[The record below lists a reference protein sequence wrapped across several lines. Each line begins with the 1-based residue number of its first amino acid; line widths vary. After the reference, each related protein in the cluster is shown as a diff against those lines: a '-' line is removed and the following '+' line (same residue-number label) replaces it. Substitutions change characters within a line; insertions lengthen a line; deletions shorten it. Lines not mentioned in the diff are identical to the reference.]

1 MNARNRERLEK
12 GWRWL
17 AKVLKNIPWVS
28 RPTDRLKA
36 RSQLLPLEA
45 CRLGY
50 AWQAIGDDPQFLLKR
65 GLPLPGWQMLEVAI
79 DHDQPS
85 AAVQLFFNCGKG
97 FKEES
102 SVYLPLKS
110 GRITK
115 RLFWMPFRVKTLRLD
130 PLESEGNFTIR
141 HLRFVWLTPWF
152 AHDRLAQRLAN
163 MHYKWRNVPKRQ
175 VIKALKE
182 QAVSSGRPWREVA
195 LETYEATFERF
206 SVQRSYGDW
215 IAGQV
220 KPSEAELANT
230 LNGLAFKPLVSV
242 LVPVYNPTLEHLKS
256 CLDSVLSQAYPYW
269 QLCIADDASTDP
281 AVAALLADYV
291 EQDRRVHVVTRE
303 NNGHICA
310 ASNSALALAEG
321 EYIALLDH
329 DDCLANEALLE
340 MVAALN
346 QNPQARLL
354 YSDEDKLDER
364 EQRIDP
370 HFKPDWNPDLL
381 LAQNYISH
389 LGMYET
395 DLVREVGGFREGFE
409 GSQDYD
415 LVLRITAHLTPEQIV
430 HVPKV
435 LYHWRAVEGSTAMDS
450 GQKDYTSQAGLD
462 AVKEHVTTCHP
473 GARVEHGAF
482 ANTYRIRWPM
492 PNPEPLVS
500 LLVPTRDR
508 VEILKPC
515 VDAILSRTNYH
526 NFELL
531 ILDNQ
536 STCSETLDYMDKVAS
551 QDSRVRVLRWEQ
563 PFNYSAI
570 NNFGAQQAKGT
581 IIGLVNNDIEPINSD
596 WLTEM
601 VSQVSRP
608 EIGCVG
614 AKLYYPNDTI
624 QHAGVILGIGG
635 VAGHA
640 HKYFTR
646 HAIGYFTRLHLAH
659 NLSAVTAACM
669 LVRKSVF
676 DEVGGLN
683 EAHLAVAFNDVDF
696 CLKVREAGYR
706 NLWTPYAELYHHESI
721 SRGADDN
728 AKKRARAAGEVA
740 YMRETWA
747 DKLDSDP
754 AYNPNL
760 TLVHEDFSLR

>member
-1 MNARNRERLEK
+1 MTLF
-12 GWRWL
+12 
-17 AKVLKNIPWVS
+17 S
-28 RPTDRLKA
+28 RTPNYQPRCHLQA
-36 RSQLLPLEA
+36 LSPEA
-45 CRLGY
+45 AY
-50 AWQAIGDDPQFLLKR
+50 QWQAVGEDPQFT
-65 GLPLPGWQMLEVAI
+65 LPKARLLPGWQMLEVAV

-85 AAVQLFFNCGKG
+85 TAVKLFFNLGKG
-97 FKEES
+97 FEEKS

-115 RLFWMPFRVKTLRLD
+115 RLFWVPFGVKTLRLN
-130 PLESEGNFTIR
+130 PLESEGRFTIR

-175 VIKALKE
+175 VIKAIKE
-182 QAVSSGRPWREVA
+182 QSVKTGRPWREIA
-195 LETYEATFERF
+195 LEAYEATFERLLVG
-206 SVQRSYGDW
+206 SSYQTWVANQPVISPAQAQADIRSFTY
-215 IAGQV
+215 Q
-220 KPSEAELANT
+220 
-230 LNGLAFKPLVSV
+230 PLISIV
-242 LVPVYNPTLEHLKS
+242 LPVYNPSLDHLKS
-256 CLDSVLSQAYPYW
+256 CLDSVLNQAYPHW
-269 QLCIADDASTDP
+269 QLCIADDASTVP
-281 AVAALLADYV
+281 AVSALLANYV
-291 EQDRRVHVVTRE
+291 EHDRRVHVVTRE
-303 NNGHICA
+303 SNGHICA
-310 ASNSALALAEG
+310 ASNSALVLAEG

-329 DDCLANEALLE
+329 DDCLAQEALLE

-364 EQRIDP
+364 EQRFDP

-395 DLVREVGGFREGFE
+395 AVVREVGGFREGFE
-409 GSQDYD
+409 GSQDHD
-415 LVLRITAHLTPEQIV
+415 LVLRVSARLRPEQIV

-435 LYHWRAVEGSTAMDS
+435 LYHWRAAEGSTAMSS
-450 GQKDYTSQAGLD
+450 GQKGYTSQAGLN
-462 AVKEHVTTCHP
+462 AVVDHVATCHP
-473 GARVEHGAF
+473 GARVEHGEF
-482 ANTYRIRWPM
+482 ANTYRVRWPL
-492 PNPEPLVS
+492 PTPEPLVS

-515 VDAILSRTNYH
+515 VEAILSRTEYR

-531 ILDNQ
+531 ILDNE
-536 STCSETLDYMDKVAS
+536 SSCTETLNYMQDVAVR
-551 QDSRVRVLRWEQ
+551 DNRVRVLRWEQ

-570 NNFGAQQAKGT
+570 NNFGAQHAKGN
-581 IIGLVNNDIEPINSD
+581 IIGLVNNDIEPINPE

-601 VSQVSRP
+601 VSQVCRP

-624 QHAGVILGIGG
+624 QHAGVILGLGG
-635 VAGHA
+635 VAGHS
-640 HKYFTR
+640 HKYFNR
-646 HAIGYFTRLHLAH
+646 NAPGYFYRLFLAQ
-659 NLSAVTAACM
+659 NLSAVTAACL
-669 LVRKSVF
+669 LVRKEVF
-676 DEVGGLN
+676 DKVGGLN
-683 EAHLAVAFNDVDF
+683 EAHLPVAFNDVDL
-696 CLKVREAGYR
+696 CLKVRESGYR

-728 AKKRARAAGEVA
+728 AKKRARAVGEVA

-747 DKLDSDP
+747 EKLDNDP